1 MVKAKERTKV
11 AYKDSIERIMSNIRM
26 YMDVLRPRNFDA
38 TDLTTEVPSDLGFY
52 FCYNVFEANSQ
63 EAGKVLI
70 KDIKG
75 ITSWASLAQCQKNL
89 GFLF

>member
-1 MVKAKERTKV
+1 
-11 AYKDSIERIMSNIRM
+11 
-26 YMDVLRPRNFDA
+26 MDVLRPRNFDA

-75 ITSWASLAQCQKNL
+75 ITSWASLS
-89 GFLF
+89 